1 MKYSEF
7 LELAE
12 KTGFES
18 KQHFLLWRTWRFEL
32 SGYMQDALS
41 EYLALNPKVKNVREM
56 FRSDNN
62 IGVILKKY
70 RKMRVV
76 TNEGLNEKL
85 YNMDRILANC
95 DIEHGE
101 KPDVIYYPLA
111 YIRCSKCPVTVKKM
125 CSEGVWRCVCG
136 HEWIDA
142 FYNVKEIMRVRGMTD
157 TTIPKKNIEKVEKS
171 IGSDLPF

>member
-18 KQHFLLWRTWRFEL
+18 KQHFLLWRTWRFEKADYL
-32 SGYMQDALS
+32 NDALN
-41 EYLALNPKVKNVREM
+41 EYLAFNPKVKNVREM

-62 IGVILKKY
+62 IGIILKKY

-76 TNEGLNEKL
+76 TQEGIKEKL

-95 DIEHGE
+95 DIDQGE
-101 KPDVIYYPLA
+101 TPKIIYYPLV
-111 YIRCSKCPVTVKKM
+111 YIHCLKCHITVKQL

-136 HEWIDA
+136 ENWIDP
-142 FYNVKEIMRVRGMTD
+142 FYNIEEITRIRGITNTATPKENI
-157 TTIPKKNIEKVEKS
+157 KKIEKETE
-171 IGSDLPF
+171 LPF